1 MDINGK
7 INIYIQGLG
16 SGSRLWASA
25 PLMTYNFGVGALPY
39 KECGEEEGGVQRDFK
54 RARILRYVHKH
65 DYVDPCWA
73 SASCITAF
81 LRRSGTKLSKYIT

>member
-1 MDINGK
+1 MEINGR

-16 SGSRLWASA
+16 SGSSLWASA
-25 PLMTYNFGVGALPY
+25 SIDDIQHWDWTLRPCLTKNVAKK
-39 KECGEEEGGVQRDFK
+39 KEQRESK
-54 RARILRYVHKH
+54 RARVVRYVRKH

-81 LRRSGTKLSKYIT
+81 LRRSGTK